1 MSKRFTSQ
9 SPIKVLYEDDQFMAF
24 YKPAGLLS
32 VPASVSAEKG
42 KSLDEMVNEFY
53 REEKDGVQGARLHP
67 CHRLDKETSGVIFF
81 AKGKSNQQLL
91 MNLFHQ
97 RFVHKKYIVFVHGR
111 VNRPAGT
118 INMPVKDS
126 FEDKFAP
133 SKGAK
138 DALTKYR
145 VMEFRKNFTI
155 VEAEPVTGRTNQLRL
170 HFKGIGHPIVGENK
184 YIFRKDYDLK
194 FKRTALHAAEI
205 TFKHP
210 VTGKPVKVE
219 AKLSADMLN
228 FLERNRR

>member
-1 MSKRFTSQ
+1 MSKQFTSKN
-9 SPIKVLYEDDQFMAF
+9 PIKVLYEDEQFMAF

-32 VPASVSAEKG
+32 VPGGVSSAAE
-42 KSLDEMVNEFY
+42 KSLDDMVNEFY
-53 REEKDGVQGARLHP
+53 REEKDGVPGARLHP

-81 AKGKSNQQLL
+81 AKGKVNQKLL
-91 MNLFHQ
+91 MDLFHQ
-97 RFVHKKYIVFVHGR
+97 RKVHKKYAVFVHGR
-111 VNRPAGT
+111 VARPAGT
-118 INMPVKDS
+118 INMPVKDA
-126 FEDKFAP
+126 FEDKFSPA
-133 SKGAK
+133 KGAK

-145 VMEFRKNFTI
+145 VMELRKNFTI
-155 VEAEPVTGRTNQLRL
+155 VEAEPITGRTNQLRL

-205 TFKHP
+205 VFKHP
-210 VTGKPVKVE
+210 VTGAAVKVV